1 MRRQIVL
8 GAAAV
13 TALAALALLGVG
25 QLVGMGW
32 EMAAAGAVVVAAA
45 TLAADR
51 LARRLVRSVAELTQA
66 ASALGGGDLET
77 RIRSAG
83 PPELV
88 ELRVAFNVMA
98 ERMRGHIQ
106 SERQLAAD
114 VSHRLRTPLTALRLG
129 VAALP
134 DGPESAQVAEVTSW
148 LEEEVDA
155 VIDTARRGELVP
167 GQPDCDAALVLRER
181 MDFWSTLAEDEGRQ
195 AYYLGPQRGVRVPLA
210 RSELGAA
217 VDVLVG
223 NVFRHTA
230 RGTGFR
236 LVLTC
241 PSAVAQ
247 VAVEDAGQGFP
258 AAPLLPMAYNT
269 GELPIPSGSTRL
281 GLDIVRRTAKAA
293 GGHVEVGR
301 SSLGGARVA
310 MHVPVSSSELPR
322 RGTPGWRTVTR
333 RTPA

>member
-1 MRRQIVL
+1 MRRTLVL

-13 TALAALALLGVG
+13 TGLAVSTLLGVAH
-25 QLVGMGW
+25 LVGMGW
-32 EMAAAGAVVVAAA
+32 PMWVAGALVVAVA
-45 TLAADR
+45 TLVADR
-51 LARRLVRSVAELTQA
+51 IAQRLVRSVSELTQA
-66 ASALGGGDLET
+66 ASAIGAGDLET
-77 RIRSAG
+77 RMRSAG
-83 PPELV
+83 PAELV
-88 ELRVAFNVMA
+88 ELRVAFNLMA

-134 DGPESAQVAEVTSW
+134 EGPESAQVAEVASW
-148 LEEEVDA
+148 LEQEVDA

-223 NVFRHTA
+223 NVFRHTP

-247 VAVEDAGQGFP
+247 VAVEDGGPGFP
-258 AAPLLPMAYNT
+258 TAPLLPMAYNT
-269 GELPIPSGSTRL
+269 GELPIPSGTTRL
-281 GLDIVRRTAKAA
+281 GLDIVRRTAKSAH
-293 GGHVEVGR
+293 GTVEVGR

-310 MHVPVSSSELPR
+310 MHLPLSSSEVPR
-322 RGTPGWRTVTR
+322 RGRDWRSVAR